1 MPNILERENDKMND
15 KKETTPTATK
25 CIRDNDGHRWRKQTT
40 PWATPRSK
48 GGSNT
53 WTQHLRIFFYVVHP
67 NKGSMTPL
75 KFTTIGVE
83 KTK

>member
-48 GGSNT
+48 GGSNDMNT
-53 WTQHLRIFFYVVHP
+53 TPPNFFLCSTS
-67 NKGSMTPL
+67 K
-75 KFTTIGVE
+75 
-83 KTK
+83 